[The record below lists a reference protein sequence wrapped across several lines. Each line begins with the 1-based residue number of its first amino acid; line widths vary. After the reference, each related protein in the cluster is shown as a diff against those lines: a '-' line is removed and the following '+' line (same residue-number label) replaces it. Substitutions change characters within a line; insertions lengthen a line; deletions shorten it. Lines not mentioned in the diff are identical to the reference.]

1 MWRVEDTMM
10 RLGWVLLLTACSG
23 EVSEELT
30 ACAGDHEGSFAGDD
44 SGAIVGVLEKNGT
57 LAITFEA
64 VGLNLGA
71 DAEVDAEGNV
81 TGCKSAVCVDG
92 TYTFDSCSATGSWTS
107 DIGAGGT
114 WEIEGI

>member
-1 MWRVEDTMM
+1 MT

-23 EVSEELT
+23 EVSEALT

-44 SGAIVGVLEKNGT
+44 AGAVVGVLEKNGT
-57 LAITFEA
+57 LALTFEA

-81 TGCKSAVCVDG
+81 TGCKSAVCVEGDYEFTG
-92 TYTFDSCSATGSWTS
+92 CSAVGTWTS
-107 DIGAGGT
+107 DIGAAGT
-114 WEIEGI
+114 WELEAI